1 MVKETSD
8 REMFYGKGDV
18 FVYRTYA
25 PPLKGVKPIPESAAV
40 EKENIIFG
48 LNVSVQISGRQFLS
62 SFKDG
67 DNQNVVATDSMKNF
81 IQRHLSTY
89 DGSTIDGF
97 IFYVAKKFLHT
108 YPQMETVKITGTEIP
123 FLPTACVI
131 NGQRQKSGLVFKK
144 SRDETAFST
153 VQVCREG
160 DVIKLVEYI
169 SGVKDLQFI
178 KISGNSFTG
187 FVQDEYTTLPED
199 SNRPLFVYLN
209 ISWKYQEE
217 EAVLSEKQ
225 PDYVLAEQVADL
237 AASVFHGL
245 ETKSIQHLIYQI
257 GLRILERFSKLSEVK
272 FESQNRTWETVADE
286 IPNSEGKVY
295 SEPRPPYGFQGF
307 TVSRKDLEN
316 ARHEPLKEA
325 DSI

>member
-1 MVKETSD
+1 MQETSE

-48 LNVSVQISGRQFLS
+48 LNVNVQISGRQFLS

-67 DNQNVVATDSMKNF
+67 DNQYVVATDSMKNF

-89 DGSTIDGF
+89 VGSTIEGF
-97 IFYVAKKFLHT
+97 LFYVAKKFLHT

-123 FLPTACVI
+123 FLSTDCVK

-144 SRDETAFST
+144 SRNETAFST
-153 VQVCREG
+153 VQVNREG
-160 DVIKLVEYI
+160 DVIKLVDYI

-178 KISGNSFTG
+178 KISGNSFAG
-187 FVQDEYTTLPED
+187 FVHDEYTTLPED

-209 ISWKYQEE
+209 ISWKYHEE
-217 EAVLSEKQ
+217 EAVFSEKL
-225 PDYVLAEQVADL
+225 PDYVLTEQVTDL
-237 AASVFHGL
+237 AASLFHDL

-257 GLRILERFSKLSEVK
+257 GLRILERFTKLSEVT
-272 FESQNRTWETVADE
+272 FESQNRTWETVVDE

-295 SEPRPPYGFQGF
+295 TEPRLPYGFQGF
-307 TVSRKDLEN
+307 TLSRKDLEN
-316 ARHEPLKEA
+316 LETEPFNEA
-325 DSI
+325 GSI